1 MATAAVL
8 LMGQL
13 GLSDEELCAAL
24 DSNPIEIIAD
34 SLDHRPELPILLQLA
49 EQAQA
54 VVGPE
59 VLKLWVR
66 TDGPSGRPIEHL
78 LARDFAAFETAV
90 VTLIERGFVIGGGS

>member
-1 MATAAVL
+1 M
-8 LMGQL
+8 
-13 GLSDEELCAAL
+13 
-24 DSNPIEIIAD
+24 
-34 SLDHRPELPILLQLA
+34 LQLT

-90 VTLIERGFVIGGGS
+90 VTLIERGLVIGGGS